1 MIQELYVKKKDVKIF
16 ACNNKFLFLKW
27 EWKFETPSKKK
38 KNPPMLN
45 FKTIT

>member
-38 KNPPMLN
+38 KKSSHAK
-45 FKTIT
+45 F